1 VSMEWI
7 TSLRKRSPPNVPL
20 VDFMVI
26 WDDRDEI
33 DEEREPI
40 NQSVLRVKSHSHI
53 FLLGYSPRY
62 YYDPG

>member
-1 VSMEWI
+1 
-7 TSLRKRSPPNVPL
+7 
-20 VDFMVI
+20 MVI